1 MLRLPDGV
9 TLDDVFA
16 ELPDIGNDPD
26 VRAMVTDMHESG
38 CSVYRAAANRFATGE
53 TRRAYET
60 LYYHL
65 FRAQRRIYQAFDTP
79 VDKII
84 ETLMADGQIVVN
96 RERMPEIELA
106 CKTLGIPVTLRT
118 HISVQRG

>member
-16 ELPDIGNDPD
+16 KLPDIGNDPD
-26 VRAMVTDMHESG
+26 VRAMVTDMYENG

-65 FRAQRRIYQAFDTP
+65 FRAQRKIYQTFDTP

-84 ETLMADGQIVVN
+84 ETLMTDGQVVVN
-96 RERMPEIELA
+96 RERVPEIKLA
-106 CKTLGIPVTLRT
+106 CKTLGIPVTLRA